1 MFPYK
6 FSLEDNLFYEGVTP
20 DISYYENI
28 DQEIYNQLYLNKPWS
43 FKQETIKYL
52 TKDLDCLYE
61 VVVKANKQVFLDYKV
76 NMIDSVTI
84 SGLAVKIFLKEFYKG
99 NIPIINKSSI
109 YKDIKQSYYGGIT
122 EVYKPY
128 GENLYL
134 YDVNSLYPYVA
145 LQDMPGLECSKVNY
159 YTDKSLQELGDV
171 FGFFYCKIESR

>member
-1 MFPYK
+1 
-6 FSLEDNLFYEGVTP
+6 
-20 DISYYENI
+20 
-28 DQEIYNQLYLNKPWS
+28 
-43 FKQETIKYL
+43 
-52 TKDLDCLYE
+52 
-61 VVVKANKQVFLDYKV
+61 
-76 NMIDSVTI
+76 MIDSVTI